1 MSNMVKYRNGNVT
14 VMLDLDN
21 GTKIRYCT
29 EDEMKPEYP
38 ESMDIKITNCC
49 NGVNGS
55 VCAWCHERSYPEGK
69 HGDIMNTKFIDTL
82 HPYTELAIGGGN
94 VLLHPDFVP
103 FLEKCKSLQLI
114 PSVTVHQKHFMDNVD
129 FLKKLYD
136 KKLIYGLGV
145 SLWNVN
151 DIDIGYKLIDALD
164 MFPNAVIHVINGIVT
179 VDELHMLSHMG
190 LKILMLGYKQFGRGI
205 GFYDNCSHE
214 VEYHKKQLYDELPYM
229 IDDNWFDV
237 ISFDNLAIEQL
248 DVKRLLD
255 DETWNM
261 FYCGDDGEH
270 TMYVDLVKNEFAKS
284 STSVKRYNLMDDIKP
299 MFDVVHNEK
308 IIM

>member
-1 MSNMVKYRNGNVT
+1 MNNMVKYHNGNVA

-21 GTKIRYCT
+21 GTKIRYCA

-49 NGVNGS
+49 NGINGC
-55 VCAWCHERSYPEGK
+55 VCAWCHEKSTPQGK
-69 HGDIMNTKFIDTL
+69 HGNIMNAEFIKTL

-103 FLEKCKSLQLI
+103 FLEKCKKLKLV
-114 PSVTVHQKHFMDNVD
+114 PSVTVHQKHFMDNVN
-129 FLKKLYD
+129 FLKELCD

-145 SLWNVN
+145 SLWNINNADMTHKFVN
-151 DIDIGYKLIDALD
+151 DIK

-179 VDELHMLSHMG
+179 NDELYMLSHMG
-190 LKILMLGYKQFGRGI
+190 LKILILGYKQFGRGI
-205 GFYDNCSHE
+205 SFYGNCNHE
-214 VEYHKKQLYDELPYM
+214 VEYHKSQLYDALPKI
-229 IDDNWFDV
+229 IDNNWFDV
-237 ISFDNLAIEQL
+237 VSFDNLAVEQL
-248 DVKRLLD
+248 DVTRLMNE
-255 DETWNM
+255 DEWDRFFM
-261 FYCGDDGEH
+261 GDDGSH
-270 TMYVDLVKNEFAKS
+270 TLYVDLVEKKFAKS

-308 IIM
+308 